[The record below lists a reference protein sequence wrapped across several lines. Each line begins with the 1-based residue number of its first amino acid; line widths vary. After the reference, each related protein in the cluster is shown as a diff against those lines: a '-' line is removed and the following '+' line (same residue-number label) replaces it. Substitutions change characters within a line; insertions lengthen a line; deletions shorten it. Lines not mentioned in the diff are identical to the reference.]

1 MRNLIF
7 FFLAFFFMMAGTPME
22 AQQIIINEVMTN
34 NASTIKDEDGD
45 NPDWIELYNASAET
59 INLSGYGLSDDPA
72 EPFKWAFGEYLMKP
86 GEYLLVW
93 ASDKNLQAGPL
104 QPSDIPGLMAH
115 FSAGNVD
122 VSDTSQVVVSGNLL
136 LVKNWQSHNGDF
148 RATPGKPENRPAF
161 IANAIGSLPALRFD
175 GITQCLVSNLMPP
188 NGSQNR
194 TILVMTANAN
204 MQNGN
209 QNTYNNLYH
218 YGDYSNTYGLMC
230 RKQSAGAGIGG
241 NYWSSFFTS
250 MSVMDHQPRFFTQ
263 IYNGTADVFYEN
275 GRFAGTNYIELSTG
289 TKFPLHIATR
299 IGNPKDLYTGDIAEI
314 IVYNKA
320 LTKDQK
326 RRAENYLAEKYQ
338 LPLQLFHTN
347 FKLSSEGESVVLTR
361 PDGTTAHQVDIP
373 ALLVNR
379 SYGRGSNGNYGH
391 FVESTPGA
399 ANTSPSYTA
408 SMTPPTFSH
417 ESGFYTDTLQLIL
430 QCSDPE
436 AQLLYTLDGSD
447 PDINAFQG
455 KPIQVKYDYSECNA
469 GEITSRV
476 NYTYLYTQ
484 PLTIG
489 PKYGLPGDRSLITAT
504 YLFWTPIYTPITQAT
519 VVRAACWKEGAIISP
534 AVSKTYL
541 IDSTSATRYHLPVV
555 SVILPD
561 KDLFDYDT
569 GIYVLGRHY
578 DETCLQSVPDANYK
592 HDDWERGAQF
602 ELFDPTG
609 ELLFR
614 QTAGIRIHGNFSANQ
629 ARKSFRFE
637 ARKKYDNDGVFKY
650 ALFPG
655 LKQVAEVGSKP
666 VEKFNSF
673 LMRNSGNNHRI
684 NLFHDAMVHRLVNHT
699 VSDGQA
705 SRAVVHFVNGEYWG
719 IMNLR
724 EKHDENYFSEHYNMA
739 PEEVIIANA
748 RTQSI
753 ASGYPYEYDHYYNL
767 EKFAG
772 ANSLAIPE
780 NYDYLNTQ
788 MDIANYL
795 NHFMIE
801 IYINNTDFLGNNR
814 KFWRKRTPRYMPYA
828 PFGHDGRWRWIL
840 YDTDQSFAK
849 PDYDRLTVT
858 TTSNFSSN
866 LLLRKLLENDNARNY
881 FINLFCDNMNTT
893 FRPERVMAVVDS
905 MKNNM
910 EHDLAEHIGRW
921 GAVTANQN
929 YEEIE
934 DFAYRRPIFMKQ
946 HLRARFGLT
955 DTCNLTVK
963 ADISKG
969 KIKVNSVT
977 IDSRTAGI
985 ANPQSP
991 YPWTGEYFTD
1001 IPVTLVALPKDGYV
1015 FSHWSNN
1022 STNDTLILTLT
1033 GNTTLEA
1040 FFKPGLPVENILV
1053 INEINYNSSASFDPG
1068 DWVEFFNPQA
1078 YNLNISYWYFKD
1090 ENDDHVFTFPENT
1103 IIPGHGYLVLC
1114 EKTPKFTALF
1124 PDVSNFVGNMGFG
1137 LSGSGEL
1144 LRLYNKTDNLI
1155 DTVHYKDTSP
1165 WPTEPDGNGPTL
1177 ELIRPDLD
1185 NALPQNWM
1193 ASPGNGTPGKMNS
1206 HLFGNHENPGSRNP
1220 LLIYPN
1226 PFSTVTRIVV
1236 PPLVQQ
1242 GTITLR
1248 VINRLGT
1255 VIFSA
1260 QYHSG
1265 LAIAFGRGGLPAGLY
1280 FVQVTNGL
1288 DYSESA
1294 RLLIVD

>member
-1 MRNLIF
+1 MP
-7 FFLAFFFMMAGTPME
+7 AD

-45 NPDWIELYNASAET
+45 NPDWIELYNNSNNP

-72 EPFKWAFGEYLMKP
+72 EPFKWAFGEYLIKP

-93 ASDKNLQAGPL
+93 ASDKNLQAGIL
-104 QPSDIPGLMAH
+104 QPSDIAGLMAH
-115 FSAGNVD
+115 FSAGNINVT
-122 VSDTSQVVVSGNLL
+122 DTNQVVASGNILS
-136 LVKNWQSHNGDF
+136 VKKWQSHNDAF
-148 RATPGKPENRPAF
+148 QAIQSKPENRPAY
-161 IANAIGSLPALRFD
+161 ITNAIGNLPALRFD
-175 GITQCLVSNLMPP
+175 GTSQCLVSNLLPP
-188 NGSQNR
+188 DGNQDR

-204 MQNGN
+204 MQTGN

-230 RKQSAGAGIGG
+230 RKRSAGGGVGG

-250 MSVMDHQPRFFTQ
+250 MSLMDSQPRFFTQ

-275 GRFAGTNYIELSTG
+275 GRFAGNNYIELNTG

-299 IGNPKDLYTGDIAEI
+299 IGNPKDLFAGDIAEI
-314 IVYNKA
+314 IVFGKA

-326 RRAENYLAEKYQ
+326 RRVENYLAEKYQ
-338 LPLQLFHTN
+338 LPQQLFHTN
-347 FKLSSEGESVVLTR
+347 FKLSSEGETLVLTR
-361 PDGTTAHQVDIP
+361 PDGTTAHQVIIP

-379 SYGRGSNGNYGH
+379 SYGRGNEGNFG
-391 FVESTPGA
+391 FFAESTPGA
-399 ANTSPSYTA
+399 ANSTPLYTA
-408 SMTPPTFSH
+408 TMSPPVFSH
-417 ESGFYTDTLQLIL
+417 ESGFYTDTLQLVL
-430 QCSDPE
+430 QCSDPG
-436 AQLLYTLDGSD
+436 AQVLYTLDGSD
-447 PDINAFQG
+447 PDINAIQG
-455 KPIQVKYDYSECNA
+455 KAIQVKYDYSECNA
-469 GEITSRV
+469 GEIVQRD
-476 NYTYLYTQ
+476 NYTHLYTQ
-484 PLTIG
+484 SFAIG
-489 PKYGLPGDRSLITAT
+489 PKYNLPGDRSLITAT
-504 YLFWTPIYTPITQAT
+504 YLNWTPVYTPITQAT
-519 VVRAACWKEGAIISP
+519 IVRAACWKDGTIISP
-534 AVSKTYL
+534 AVSKTFL
-541 IDSTSATRYHLPVV
+541 VDSASVSRYHLPVV

-561 KDLFDYDT
+561 YDLFDYDT
-569 GIYVLGRHY
+569 GIYVMGRYY

-602 ELFDPTG
+602 ELFDSAG

-655 LKQVAEVGSKP
+655 LRQVAEVGSKP
-666 VEKFNSF
+666 VEKFNAF
-673 LMRNSGNNHRI
+673 LIRNSGNNHRI

-772 ANSLAIPE
+772 ANSLALPE
-780 NYDYLNTQ
+780 NYNYLNTQ
-788 MDIANYL
+788 MDISNYL
-795 NHFMIE
+795 NHFMLE

-828 PFGHDGRWRWIL
+828 PLGHDGRWRWIL
-840 YDTDQSFAK
+840 YDLDQSFAK

-858 TTSNFSSN
+858 TTGNFTSN
-866 LLLRKLLENDNARNY
+866 LILRKLLENNDASNY
-881 FINLFCDNMNTT
+881 FINLFCDHMNTT
-893 FRPERVMAVVDS
+893 FLPQRVMAVVDS

-910 EHDLAEHIGRW
+910 DHDLPEHIGRW
-921 GAVTANQN
+921 GSVTANQN
-929 YEEIE
+929 YEEIA
-934 DFAYRRPIFMKQ
+934 DFAHRRPIFMKQ
-946 HLRARFGLT
+946 HLRTRFGLA
-955 DTCNLTVK
+955 DTCNITVK
-963 ADISKG
+963 TDISKG
-969 KIKVNSVT
+969 KVKINSLT
-977 IDSRTAGI
+977 INSRTIGI

-991 YPWTGEYFTD
+991 YPWTGEYFTAV
-1001 IPVTLVALPKDGYV
+1001 PVILVALPNDGYI

-1022 STNDTLILTLT
+1022 STNDTLVLTLS
-1033 GNTTLEA
+1033 GNTTIEA
-1040 FFKPGLPVENILV
+1040 FFKPGLPAENVLI

-1068 DWVEFFNPQA
+1068 DWVEFYNPQD
-1078 YNLNISYWYFKD
+1078 YNLNISQWYFKD

-1103 IIPGHGYLVLC
+1103 IIPGNGYLVLC
-1114 EKTPKFTALF
+1114 EKTPKFTTLF
-1124 PDVSNFVGNMGFG
+1124 PDVSNFIGNMEFG

-1144 LRLYNKTDNLI
+1144 LRLYNKAGNLI
-1155 DTVHYKDTSP
+1155 DTVHYKDSSP
-1165 WPTEPDGNGPTL
+1165 WPSEPDGNGPTL

-1193 ASPGNGTPGKMNS
+1193 ASSGHGTPGKMNS
-1206 HLFGNHENPGSRNP
+1206 HLFGDYENTGSQKS
-1220 LLIYPN
+1220 LFVYPN
-1226 PFSTVTRIVV
+1226 PFSSVTHIVT
-1236 PPLVQQ
+1236 PKMANQ
-1242 GTITLR
+1242 GAITLL
-1248 VINRLGT
+1248 VIDRLGAI
-1255 VIFSA
+1255 VFSA
-1260 QYHSG
+1260 QYNG
-1265 LAIAFGRGGLPAGLY
+1265 GQTITFDRKGLPAGLY
-1280 FVQVTNGL
+1280 FVQITNGI
-1288 DYSESA
+1288 DYSASA
-1294 RLLIVD
+1294 RILIVN